1 MKGRQNRGSVRE
13 GDKSKSLKE
22 MRVGWGKYRNIE
34 TNGDSKK
41 WQSKEQHMKLHMKSI
56 TQKEFQLV
64 YTNHN
69 KTTCS
74 SSLKSYYALDVNIH
88 GKRHL
93 YLLTLPPTFF
103 SSFAS
108 LHYQP
113 NKAGN
118 WPSGPWTSAPH
129 QLTNQGLAELRMG
142 TPTELHQWLA
152 IIADDGHKIQ

>member
-1 MKGRQNRGSVRE
+1 MKGKQNRGSVRE
-13 GDKSKSLKE
+13 GDKSKSWKRCE
-22 MRVGWGKYRNIE
+22 WVEGNIE
-34 TNGDSKK
+34 ILEQIWQK

-56 TQKEFQLV
+56 TQKKFKLV

-74 SSLKSYYALDVNIH
+74 TFLKSYYALDLNIN

-93 YLLTLPPTFF
+93 YLLTHPPT
-103 SSFAS
+103 SFLYLAS

-118 WPSGPWTSAPH
+118 WPAGPWTSAPH
-129 QLTNQGLAELRMG
+129 QLTNQGLVGLRMG
-142 TPTELHQWLA
+142 TPTELH
-152 IIADDGHKIQ
+152 